1 MLLELNLVIKQG
13 HHATTSP
20 SPSRRGATPL
30 LLTLPVDEVLHV
42 LFLLIG
48 RMKSL
53 LRTLYKL
60 GQERVL
66 GLDGQ

>member
-1 MLLELNLVIKQG
+1 MLLELNLVIKQD
-13 HHATTSP
+13 HHATTP
-20 SPSRRGATPL
+20 SPSCLATPL
-30 LLTLPVDEVLHV
+30 LLTLSVDEVLHV

-48 RMKSL
+48 GVKSL